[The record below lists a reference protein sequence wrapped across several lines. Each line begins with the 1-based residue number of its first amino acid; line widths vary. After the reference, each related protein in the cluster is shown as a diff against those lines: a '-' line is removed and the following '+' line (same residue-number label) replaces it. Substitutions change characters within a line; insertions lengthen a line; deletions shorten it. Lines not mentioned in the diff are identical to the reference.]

1 MLNMETNVFFVKEVP
16 KIVIYSG
23 PHHPGWVLG
32 DIWWTFEQMVEF
44 GIGLSIHFV
53 SGQLSVK
60 PFETRSVLNYIYM
73 IATS

>member
-1 MLNMETNVFFVKEVP
+1 MKEVP
-16 KIVIYSG
+16 IFLISSG

-32 DIWWTFEQMVEF
+32 DLWWTLEQMVEF
-44 GIGLSIHFV
+44 EIGMSIHFM

-60 PFETRSVLNYIYM
+60 PFETRPVLNYSYM